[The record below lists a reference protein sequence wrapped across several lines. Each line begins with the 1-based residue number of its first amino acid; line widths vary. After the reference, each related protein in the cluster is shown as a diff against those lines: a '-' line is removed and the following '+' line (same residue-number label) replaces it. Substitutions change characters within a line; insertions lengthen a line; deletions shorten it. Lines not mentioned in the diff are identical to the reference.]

1 MNLVYHDQFFSIRAK
16 YARVH
21 MLDTEPFSKTFGK
34 KATRKKPNVK
44 APDLGNSFK
53 KIVNNYNG
61 SSCLSSQK
69 L

>member
-1 MNLVYHDQFFSIRAK
+1 MFLSRAK

-44 APDLGNSFK
+44 APDLGNC
-53 KIVNNYNG
+53 YY
-61 SSCLSSQK
+61 L
-69 L
+69 